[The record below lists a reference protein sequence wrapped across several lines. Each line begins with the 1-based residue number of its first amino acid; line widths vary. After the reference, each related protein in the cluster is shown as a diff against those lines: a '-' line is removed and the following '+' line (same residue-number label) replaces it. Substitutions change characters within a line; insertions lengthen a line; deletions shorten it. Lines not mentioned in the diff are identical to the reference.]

1 MADSIEISGLRI
13 NEELYRLIRDEIAP
27 GTGVQPDSFWKSLSE
42 IVRDLAPK
50 NRALLEKR
58 KALQKQI
65 DDWCLARRGQRID
78 LNEYKSFLAEIGY
91 LVPEGKNF
99 KVTTA
104 NVDPEITKMAGAQ
117 LVVPLDNARYALNA
131 ANARWGSLYDA
142 LYGTNVIPEEDGAE
156 KGEFYNPRRG
166 ARVIRYAEEFLDKTV
181 GLKRGSFSD
190 VTRVF
195 LKRVKGRMQLVAT
208 LKDGSNTALT
218 DERKF
223 VGYQEKD
230 GELTRILLSNNGS
243 RIEIQID
250 RTHPIGKAHPAGIKD
265 IVLESAITTIEDCED
280 AVAAVDAADKV
291 TVYRHWCGL
300 MKGTLEAT
308 FEKNGRPL
316 TRALNADK
324 TFTTPTGRKLIVP
337 GRSLLLVRN
346 VGIHM
351 Y

>member
-1 MADSIEISGLRI
+1 MTADVAGLKI
-13 NEELYRLIRDEIAP
+13 DDKLYHLVHDEIAP
-27 GTGVQPDSFWKSLSE
+27 GTGVDPEAFWRALGALVK
-42 IVRDLAPK
+42 DLAPK
-50 NRALLEKR
+50 NRMLLDR
-58 KALQKQI
+58 RAALQAEI
-65 DDWCLARRGQRID
+65 DGWHRARKDRPLDRD
-78 LNEYKSFLAEIGY
+78 KYAAFLERIGY
-91 LVPEGKNF
+91 LLPEGADF

-104 NVDPEITKMAGAQ
+104 NVDPEISEIAGAQ

-166 ARVIRYAEEFLDKTV
+166 ARVIRYAENFLDKTV
-181 GLKRGSFSD
+181 RLKRGSFSD

-218 DERKF
+218 EERKF

-265 IVLESAITTIEDCED
+265 IVLESAITTI
-280 AVAAVDAADKV
+280 
-291 TVYRHWCGL
+291 
-300 MKGTLEAT
+300 
-308 FEKNGRPL
+308 
-316 TRALNADK
+316 
-324 TFTTPTGRKLIVP
+324 
-337 GRSLLLVRN
+337 
-346 VGIHM
+346 
-351 Y
+351 